1 MQTIFF
7 SYFCEVPMRYIP
19 QLKSDLPVY
28 LRACLHGVSLCR
40 HKNLQLSYGGWAG
53 EASVKMKCN
62 KMILTCLEC
71 ALQDEEFEYF
81 WGSVQP
87 SVQNLKIS
95 HAVKRPKAVGLDRHE
110 GPDQC
115 FFTCLTMC

>member
-1 MQTIFF
+1 MGLNFCTVSDPRFYIKWMQTIFF

-53 EASVKMKCN
+53 EASVI
-62 KMILTCLEC
+62 ILDSKLIQGRITR
-71 ALQDEEFEYF
+71 
-81 WGSVQP
+81 G
-87 SVQNLKIS
+87 
-95 HAVKRPKAVGLDRHE
+95 
-110 GPDQC
+110 
-115 FFTCLTMC
+115 